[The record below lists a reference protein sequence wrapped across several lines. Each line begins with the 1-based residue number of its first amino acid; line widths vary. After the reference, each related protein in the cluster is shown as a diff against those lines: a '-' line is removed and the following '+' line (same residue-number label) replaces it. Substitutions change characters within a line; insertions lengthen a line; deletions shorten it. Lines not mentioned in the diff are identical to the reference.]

1 MVAGNGQTI
10 EALKHALAAAKSQS
24 AQRHRNVKLSG
35 ITSQVDDR
43 EVVVTAEQ
51 YLEYERV
58 FGKGERHPKDMEP
71 TGDQLSAI
79 VHLLDAGLPPY
90 TDFSVCVWGP
100 YGHRI
105 EGKLKLQG
113 VTIGRHGLIR
123 TVELQG
129 PPKST
134 NWLSLFNVLLTALVM
149 TRAIYLGL

>member
-58 FGKGERHPKDMEP
+58 FGKGERHSKDMEP

-90 TDFSVCVWGP
+90 TDFSVCVCG
-100 YGHRI
+100 GHMAI
-105 EGKLKLQG
+105 ALKA
-113 VTIGRHGLIR
+113 
-123 TVELQG
+123 
-129 PPKST
+129 S
-134 NWLSLFNVLLTALVM
+134 
-149 TRAIYLGL
+149 

>member
-1 MVAGNGQTI
+1 VVAGNGQTI
-10 EALKHALAAAKSQS
+10 EALKQALAAAKSQS

-90 TDFSVCVWGP
+90 TDLCVCVG
-100 YGHRI
+100 GHMAI
-105 EGKLKLQG
+105 ALKA
-113 VTIGRHGLIR
+113 
-123 TVELQG
+123 
-129 PPKST
+129 S
-134 NWLSLFNVLLTALVM
+134 
-149 TRAIYLGL
+149 